1 MGVFKSVSFR
11 SLLLSVFFS
20 FGWLASNNLWEK
32 LITFQII
39 IFLQNTVHLQAFCLS
54 PFQLYKC
61 IYCQIHT
68 CRAFTGLAC
77 TIFHFQSC
85 FFLLQ
90 VFSFSSFFSLY
101 FLLYTKYKF
110 VIFFCTFFWAIC
122 LGIYWNLCCCCILF
136 FSISNK
142 MITTFFALSFFILL
156 SLAFPSYI
164 PTGDMYTIF
173 SDFFSFK
180 YGVLLLLLQHH
191 LLFLQPPEGYFSFPF
206 YSIAIP
212 TKQKTLIKFPLAHA
226 SGRDEKQNIQSS
238 SASVLSSIL

>member
-54 PFQLYKC
+54 PSQLYKC

-85 FFLLQ
+85 FFSLQ

-110 VIFFCTFFWAIC
+110 VIFSVLFWAIC

-173 SDFFSFK
+173 FRFF
-180 YGVLLLLLQHH
+180 LLLNMESFCCCFSTTFFFAAPRGGFQLSF
-191 LLFLQPPEGYFSFPF
+191 LFDSHPY
-206 YSIAIP
+206 
-212 TKQKTLIKFPLAHA
+212 
-226 SGRDEKQNIQSS
+226 
-238 SASVLSSIL
+238 